1 MVILIR
7 SRSLNS
13 PSVCTMVKKS
23 FLKQLAK
30 PTRFILFLF
39 YFISFAKK
47 NKQVERNNRSAR
59 DEGVG
64 VTSQYPRELRHQN
77 DEIIT

>member
-7 SRSLNS
+7 GRSLNS

-23 FLKQLAK
+23 FFKQLPK
-30 PTRFILFLF
+30 PTGFILFLF

-47 NKQVERNNRSAR
+47 NEQVERNDRSAR

-64 VTSQYPRELRHQN
+64 VTSQYPRE
-77 DEIIT
+77 